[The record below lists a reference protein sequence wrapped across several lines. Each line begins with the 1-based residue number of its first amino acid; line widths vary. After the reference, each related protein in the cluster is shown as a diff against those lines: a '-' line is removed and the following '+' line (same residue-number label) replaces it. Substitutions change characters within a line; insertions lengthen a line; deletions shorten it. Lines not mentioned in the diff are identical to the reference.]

1 MYRWM
6 NVMDFIIW
14 DIRCKRE
21 NKMEKQ
27 EKKNSIER
35 DMSWKMYQI
44 LVITA
49 GIANLLGTV
58 CNFIIHGTEIPT
70 MLCGACFL
78 IVIVVGSI
86 GWNTKKTQ
94 LPAVLIIL
102 MLTWFEFPY
111 LYYCYGNAAIV
122 YLILGIVGLA
132 MFFPR
137 RMVIISYLFTLLEYL
152 AIMSSS
158 FARPSRW
165 SVMDERSRMG
175 TTFGSF
181 LIVALSIFAMTFV
194 LLRRYEE
201 QREQLLAM
209 SEELEFA
216 ANHDPLTKLYNRRF
230 LVRCVEEWMRIPG
243 KSFWIILMD
252 VDDFKAVN
260 DTYGHGYGD
269 DVLREAGRLMLEQM
283 QGRGIASR
291 FGGEEFM
298 LVFEQDDRE
307 QALLAFQKI
316 QEGLLSFARTTRQTD
331 ITISGGMERYEAD
344 KQLDQL
350 FTSADRKLYTAKNTG
365 KNRLVE

>member
-1 MYRWM
+1 
-6 NVMDFIIW
+6 
-14 DIRCKRE
+14 
-21 NKMEKQ
+21 MEEQ

-44 LVITA
+44 LAITA

-70 MLCGACFL
+70 MLCGVCFL

-102 MLTWFEFPY
+102 MVAWFEFPY

-152 AIMSSS
+152 AIMEIS
-158 FARPSRW
+158 FTRPSRW
-165 SVMDERSRMG
+165 SVMDAHSRMG

-181 LIVALSIFAMTFV
+181 LIVALSIFSMTFV

-243 KSFWIILMD
+243 KSFWIILLD

-316 QEGLLSFARTTRQTD
+316 QEGLLLFARTTRQTD

-344 KQLDQL
+344 KQLDLL
-350 FTSADRKLYTAKNTG
+350 FTSADRKLYTAKNAG